1 MGFRSWVLW
10 ASSCL
15 VFATGCGGGGGGG
28 ASDPFSPSE
37 LDRIAPTVTYTTPL
51 NGSTGFGTNSR
62 MTVTFSEPMNK
73 DTLVQAIRLTNPA
86 TGAPIA
92 IESVQYDILNGLATV
107 VPQGPLP
114 AGQLLQAEVS
124 TSATDLAGNGLV
136 AAYQWTFTTAGSAA
150 GGSASGADTEAP
162 TVSSHWPGPGATG
175 IPTNARIAMS
185 FSEPMDAASIGS
197 AFSLKTGPVTLA
209 GRIAYVG
216 RVGVFMPESPLLPS
230 TTYTATLGSGATDLA
245 GNGLAADY
253 AWTFTT
259 GTSADRSAPGV
270 RSVTPAD
277 GATNVARDTTL
288 SVTFDEPI
296 YPFVYGTIDGVATEV
311 SIDYATLT
319 VSVISTVPLR
329 SAASYSASVTA
340 RDLAGNVAPIPYLW
354 GFVTA
359 P

>member
-1 MGFRSWVLW
+1 
-10 ASSCL
+10 
-15 VFATGCGGGGGGG
+15 
-28 ASDPFSPSE
+28 
-37 LDRIAPTVTYTTPL
+37 
-51 NGSTGFGTNSR
+51 
-62 MTVTFSEPMNK
+62 
-73 DTLVQAIRLTNPA
+73 
-86 TGAPIA
+86 
-92 IESVQYDILNGLATV
+92 
-107 VPQGPLP
+107 
-114 AGQLLQAEVS
+114 
-124 TSATDLAGNGLV
+124 
-136 AAYQWTFTTAGSAA
+136 
-150 GGSASGADTEAP
+150 
-162 TVSSHWPGPGATG
+162 
-175 IPTNARIAMS
+175 MS
-185 FSEPMDAASIGS
+185 FSEPMHAASIGS

-209 GRIAYVG
+209 GRIAYVD

-329 SAASYSASVTA
+329 SAARYSASVTA
-340 RDLAGNVAPIPYLW
+340 RDLAGNVAPVRYRW
-354 GFVTA
+354 RFVTA